1 MAAWLE
7 EKFFDGVIP
16 RRRLKNFHSMLAIS
30 FVERSDGRAGTIT
43 MSESIR
49 GIIHVHSYFSSDGL
63 HSVADLAEFGRQS
76 GFQFVG
82 LTDHAED
89 LTSEDMREL
98 RLQCEKYSDDS
109 CVMIPGLEFRCH
121 DDIHILGLGFTGDVL
136 SSDAVTVATEI
147 GARGGL
153 AILAHPIRN
162 GYKCPQELFG
172 VLGGI
177 EIWNAAYDG
186 RFVPRLASLRV
197 LQEARNVNPSM
208 FGIGGADLHGL
219 HSVPG
224 VVIQLAVNRNAG
236 VDSRMVLQDL
246 QSGRFSVCGRYV
258 RFDAHT
264 EPHPVARFLLWTFRK
279 LYEVAKRIQN
289 VAVGEM

>member
-1 MAAWLE
+1 
-7 EKFFDGVIP
+7 
-16 RRRLKNFHSMLAIS
+16 
-30 FVERSDGRAGTIT
+30 
-43 MSESIR
+43 MSESVK
-49 GIIHVHSYFSSDGL
+49 GIIHVHSDFSRDGL
-63 HSVADLAEFGRQS
+63 HCVADLADFAREA

-89 LTSEDMREL
+89 LSFEDLKSL
-98 RLQCEKYSDDS
+98 RGECEKYSDDS
-109 CVMIPGLEFRCH
+109 CVMIPGLEFRCY

-136 SSDAVTVATEI
+136 SSDAVTVAIEI

-224 VVIQLAVNRNAG
+224 VVIQLAVNG
-236 VDSRMVLQDL
+236 STKVDARMVLQHL
-246 QSGRFSVCGRYV
+246 RLGRFSVSGRYV
-258 RFDAHT
+258 SFDAHT
-264 EPHPVARFLLWTFRK
+264 RAHLLARFLLWPFREI
-279 LYEVAKRIQN
+279 YEVAKRIRD
-289 VAVGEM
+289 VAIGGG